1 MNIRPNA
8 LIIVEN
14 DGKILAER
22 GFDEKKDQEFFRLIG
37 GGIDFGETSLQT
49 LKRELDEELGA
60 TLKSHQF
67 VETIENI
74 FEYKG
79 KPGHEITFL
88 YKGTIDE
95 KFNDKDQTP
104 ILDKDGQ
111 YAQWVDTEKVKRGEV
126 IIYPDISAH
135 L

>member
-22 GFDEKKDQEFFRLIG
+22 GYDEKKDEEFFRLIG

-49 LKRELDEELGA
+49 LRRELDEELGA
-60 TLKSHQF
+60 TLQSHQF
-67 VETIENI
+67 IETIENI

-95 KFNDKDQTP
+95 KFSDMNQTP
-104 ILDKDGQ
+104 ILDKEGQ

-126 IIYPDISAH
+126 IVYPDISAH